1 MWITRL
7 SGCNAKQSRGGGRQ
21 AGRNKEE
28 EEAWKRTG
36 VGERGRWTSLPM
48 SCEVVVQVGMWCGSA
63 VVGGGECVGQ
73 GSGWGQSEGG
83 RRGGFLEASCLQL
96 PQSGLKV
103 EPLGV
108 QVDVLDF
115 MDGRALLA
123 LLLCPDRWSSR

>member
-1 MWITRL
+1 M
-7 SGCNAKQSRGGGRQ
+7 SR
-21 AGRNKEE
+21 
-28 EEAWKRTG
+28 
-36 VGERGRWTSLPM
+36 
-48 SCEVVVQVGMWCGSA
+48 EVVVQVGCGASPPWWA
-63 VVGGGECVGQ
+63 VVSACGQ

-115 MDGRALLA
+115 MDGRVAMA